1 MNKKEHVLS
10 LLDSLIVQRVDVTD
24 TNGYWHNPD
33 FRLAYDSAVEEFG
46 SYELALIEYGA
57 IPQSTKG
64 KPHGLISWVQTE
76 SLPNTVKFEDESKGS
91 HGYLPKKD
99 RLFERID
106 ELIDRGVDVTNI
118 SQELSIREYD
128 SIRKQ
133 AVRAFGSYAQA
144 LREYGLYDCNGTPN
158 ELELQRCFEIT
169 EDFRVVE
176 TADVAYVCDIYNLD
190 YFTFRKVSQEIRERV
205 EIDALDD
212 FYREHYPFDNLPTR
226 VLRKAYPKL
235 YGYLRKHYGTYR
247 KFLAAYKVSYN
258 YALSERYKGR
268 DSIPLGHEFERK
280 LGEIL
285 RAIYPDVRYH
295 VKVGACI
302 PDFIVSGTE
311 WVDAKLSA
319 NSILDPRCKTLEKYA
334 KETNSLTVYYARGEP
349 VAESVGI
356 ATVVHVTALYQ
367 ALRSGGRTDLIADME
382 AFIASVSYR
391 KEDAA

>member
-1 MNKKEHVLS
+1 MNKKEHVFS
-10 LLDSLIVQRVDVTD
+10 LLDSLVIQGVDI
-24 TNGYWHNPD
+24 TNINRHWLNLSFH
-33 FRLAYDSAVEEFG
+33 LAFNTAVSVFG
-46 SYELALIEYGA
+46 SYEAALAEYGIVPETSLSIYHRSVVWVETGSELRA
-57 IPQSTKG
+57 VDSDEDYMEDRG
-64 KPHGLISWVQTE
+64 VIS
-76 SLPNTVKFEDESKGS
+76 
-91 HGYLPKKD
+91 PK
-99 RLFERID
+99 ERVLKQVD

-118 SQELSIREYD
+118 AQELSQREYNR
-128 SIRKQ
+128 IRKQ
-133 AVRAFGSYAQA
+133 AVRAFGSYEQA
-144 LREYGLYDCNGTPN
+144 LREYGLYDCNGTPS
-158 ELELQRCFEIT
+158 EIELQRCFEIT
-169 EDFRVVE
+169 EDFGVAE
-176 TADVAYVCDIYNLD
+176 TADVTHVCDIYNLD
-190 YFTFRKVSQEIRERV
+190 YFTFRKVSQETRERV

-212 FYREHYPFDNLPTR
+212 FYRKHYPFDNLPTR
-226 VLRKAYPKL
+226 VLREAYPKL

-334 KETNSLTVYYARGEP
+334 KETDSLTVYYARGEP

-356 ATVVHVTALYQ
+356 ATVIHVTALYPP
-367 ALRSGGRTDLIADME
+367 LRSAGRTDLIADME

-391 KEDAA
+391 KEGAA